1 MTTNMDKKVMNR
13 IKSFAWRLS
22 VMIVVA
28 LVNYVTAN
36 YTGFGLSP
44 EMTVLIGLVAG
55 EISKFLNTELN
66 GKEIVE
72 FTAKKT
78 SRKK

>member
-1 MTTNMDKKVMNR
+1 MV
-13 IKSFAWRLS
+13 
-22 VMIVVA
+22 VVA

-44 EMTVLIGLVAG
+44 ELTVLIGLVAG
-55 EISKFLNTELN
+55 EISKFLNTELS

-72 FTAKKT
+72 FTATKKV
-78 SRKK
+78 SKKNK

>member
-1 MTTNMDKKVMNR
+1 MDKKVMNR

-72 FTAKKT
+72 LTNKKT

>member
-1 MTTNMDKKVMNR
+1 MKTKLMNR
-13 IKSFAWRLS
+13 FKSLVWRLS
-22 VMIVVA
+22 IMVVVA

-44 EMTVLIGLVAG
+44 ELTVLIGLVAG
-55 EISKFLNTELN
+55 EISKFLNTELS

-72 FTAKKT
+72 FTATKKV
-78 SRKK
+78 SKKNK